1 MKLKGW
7 GRRIRSSLDFTIV
20 FYIDKNEIEMT
31 SYQNE
36 HWEYIYFSY
45 KKPSCTDD
53 NLSFWK
59 PLLNYLQKEVI
70 KNEAK

>member
-1 MKLKGW
+1 MKLKEW
-7 GRRIRSSLDFTIV
+7 GRRISSSLDFTIV
-20 FYIDKNEIEMT
+20 FYIDKNEIEMS
-31 SYQNE
+31 SYQE